1 MATHSLRFATETQA
15 AVPESTFHVG
25 DQPEDT
31 EASRAA
37 KVTADRI
44 GLEPRRQDG
53 AGRMLR
59 RLSRMEPFGLAVQAD
74 FRHSRRTSVSKLR

>member
-1 MATHSLRFATETQA
+1 MGYAFLEIRNETQA
-15 AVPESTFHVG
+15 GAVPESTFHVG

-53 AGRMLR
+53 AGSIL
-59 RLSRMEPFGLAVQAD
+59 
-74 FRHSRRTSVSKLR
+74 HK